1 MSVHVP
7 SPLTPGVGLA
17 LAEAEVRLR
26 LLGPDPDAGAHML
39 ALQRAIGGLC
49 SIGGCD
55 RPHRSWGMCSTHGRQ
70 HARLRRND
78 AWTIN
83 RRARAAS

>member
-26 LLGPDPDAGAHML
+26 LLGPDPDATAHVR

-49 SIGGCD
+49 SVAGCD